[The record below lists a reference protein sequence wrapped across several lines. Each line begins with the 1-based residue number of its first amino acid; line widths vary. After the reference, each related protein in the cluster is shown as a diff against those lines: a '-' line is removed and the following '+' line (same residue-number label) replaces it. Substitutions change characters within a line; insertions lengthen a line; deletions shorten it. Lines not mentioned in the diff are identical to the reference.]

1 MKWFSS
7 GCVLPNATVTLP
19 SCSFF
24 FSRVSL
30 FLQEVSL
37 HYIVLHCSILSSTCL
52 SSSLVLEF
60 LFLLSQLFD
69 FLRVKVIQNTVQR
82 SSPHKC
88 GQESCCNAFNAVVA
102 AFSQDISASLPLP
115 CTLVSYL
122 HLQNFLEGGLRGR
135 QGLSYRHMP
144 DPRRVF
150 LLDQYP
156 WTLTCSTVS
165 YGVSL

>member
-1 MKWFSS
+1 MKCFSS

-24 FSRVSL
+24 FSLVFSSGG
-30 FLQEVSL
+30 FT

-69 FLRVKVIQNTVQR
+69 FLGVKVIQNTVQR

-102 AFSQDISASLPLP
+102 AFFQDISSSLSLP

-122 HLQNFLEGGLRGR
+122 HLWNFLEGGLRGR
-135 QGLSYRHMP
+135 RGLSYRHMP

-150 LLDQYP
+150 QIGRAH
-156 WTLTCSTVS
+156 V
-165 YGVSL
+165 

>member
-7 GCVLPNATVTLP
+7 GCVLPNATVTFP

-24 FSRVSL
+24 FSRVP
-30 FLQEVSL
+30 FLLKVSL

-69 FLRVKVIQNTVQR
+69 FLGVKVIQNTIQR
-82 SSPHKC
+82 SFPHKC

-102 AFSQDISASLPLP
+102 VFSLDISVFLSLP
-115 CTLVSYL
+115 CTFEVYL
-122 HLQNFLEGGLRGR
+122 HCWSFLEG
-135 QGLSYRHMP
+135 
-144 DPRRVF
+144 
-150 LLDQYP
+150 YP
-156 WTLTCSTVS
+156 S
-165 YGVSL
+165 

>member
-7 GCVLPNATVTLP
+7 GCVLPNVTVTLP

-30 FLQEVSL
+30 LLEGSL

-52 SSSLVLEF
+52 SSSLVLVF

-69 FLRVKVIQNTVQR
+69 FLGVKVIQNTVQR

-102 AFSQDISASLPLP
+102 AFFQDISASLSLL
-115 CTLVSYL
+115 CTFVIYL
-122 HLQNFLEGGLRGR
+122 HLWNFLEGGQTRPILPTHARPEEGIPL
-135 QGLSYRHMP
+135 GSIP
-144 DPRRVF
+144 
-150 LLDQYP
+150 LDTY
-156 WTLTCSTVS
+156 TLYC
-165 YGVSL
+165 